1 MNKNPSNLRFRRICF
16 EQMES
21 RRVLAASLD
30 PTFGDQGVVIENIRT
45 STSDDLTDI
54 VALPSGGYIA
64 VGTSD
69 VAGNTSLIKY
79 SLDGTVDRSFGD
91 DGRSSII
98 TGQQLFST
106 GGYQPPHTKS
116 IAVDHSGR
124 ILVAGYLLNSPSQN
138 FAVVRFTADGRL
150 DSSFGI
156 NGTSTVFGP
165 FRGEVFDVAV
175 DQQDRII
182 LVGSY
187 FTDSQAKDDFA
198 VVRLLSNGNLDSS
211 FADTGVRIVDF
222 DGRADQAIG
231 VAIASSGQIVVAG
244 RSSVTGDFG
253 PEDYR
258 LGLIGLLPNGQL
270 DNLFGVNGK
279 QLLTGPAGSEFIPAD
294 LQLDASG
301 SYLVGGRL
309 MGIGTSQQAVAK
321 FTTAGTPNQSFG
333 DNGWQTPNFENGLF
347 GRLASDLNGNIWVI
361 GSSYV
366 AGTNTDV
373 DVAIGKLLPSGQIDQ
388 TFGQN
393 GIQLLDFANYTD
405 LGRAIVF
412 DQSNNLIIAATAR
425 ETSVPST
432 ADFALAKMS
441 SSGQLDSSFGLQ
453 GKVLTDFGAVGST
466 ASAFATAE
474 QTDGSL
480 LVAGDVGIARFSPLG
495 IRDEFFGLA
504 GMARTSF
511 RVLDL
516 VTDSQ
521 NRILATGSQNS
532 DFVVA
537 RFLQNGQVD
546 TSFGDLGSRR
556 IDFSNRS
563 DVGNSLAIDSLG
575 RIVVV
580 GYSFQPAPSNQDFA
594 VARLTD
600 NGDLDPTF
608 GNGGTKTIDF
618 NGASEQAYSVSIDSQ
633 DRIVI
638 GGQSSHGGSTQL
650 DFAIVRLLPD
660 GQLDGAF
667 GLNGISFID
676 FAGLND
682 GFSSLVV
689 DEFDR
694 VIALGSTPKTGGY
707 NIDFALTRLTANG
720 LLDSSFASGGK
731 LIVDIASSND
741 FPGQVSMDSQGRI
754 IAVGSSNVPLPG
766 RSNNFDFSVVRIL
779 ESGLID
785 TTFGGTGIQT
795 IDLGSDNDYSRT
807 ALIDSQDR
815 IVVTGSSDR
824 GTPTFDDW
832 ASIRLIAENAAPIA
846 NAGGPYEFDEGTSFN
861 LDGSLSYDN
870 DNPLA
875 ALSFAWDLDYD
886 GVSFHSDLVGVSSNL
901 QLDDNFAARTI
912 ALKVT
917 DPFGFSSISTTTLTI
932 NNVAPYAISISLTEG
947 GVRGQTLRLEGTF
960 NDPGLLDTHTFEWSI
975 TKDGL
980 PVATTAPTNQQTLS
994 FVPSEEGIYS
1004 FTLKVTDD
1012 DGGVGSAVR
1021 NMAVS
1026 AVAVQSDPIFAG
1038 RTQLVVGGSMSND
1051 QIHFRST
1058 GAGIYV
1064 DLNTETFGPYSPDRI
1079 VVYAQDGDDT
1089 ITLPSSIR
1097 IDASLF
1103 GGNGNDSIKGGSGN
1117 NIIVGGN
1124 GDDFLQGNSGRD
1136 VIIGGRGADRILG
1149 SGDDDL
1155 LIASW
1160 TNYDSNNLALIRILK
1175 EWTSELGFESRV
1187 NNVRYGNGSL
1197 AFTGVKLNQN
1207 VFADYEVDHI
1217 TGSSGDDWFI
1227 WGSEDNLSDLKD
1239 KKLEADFDWLTN

>member
-1 MNKNPSNLRFRRICF
+1 M
-16 EQMES
+16 
-21 RRVLAASLD
+21 
-30 PTFGDQGVVIENIRT
+30 IENIRT

-608 GNGGTKTIDF
+608 GNGGRK
-618 NGASEQAYSVSIDSQ
+618 
-633 DRIVI
+633 
-638 GGQSSHGGSTQL
+638 
-650 DFAIVRLLPD
+650 P
-660 GQLDGAF
+660 
-667 GLNGISFID
+667 
-676 FAGLND
+676 
-682 GFSSLVV
+682 
-689 DEFDR
+689 
-694 VIALGSTPKTGGY
+694 
-707 NIDFALTRLTANG
+707 
-720 LLDSSFASGGK
+720 
-731 LIVDIASSND
+731 LILMVPVNKHIQ
-741 FPGQVSMDSQGRI
+741 FP
-754 IAVGSSNVPLPG
+754 
-766 RSNNFDFSVVRIL
+766 
-779 ESGLID
+779 
-785 TTFGGTGIQT
+785 
-795 IDLGSDNDYSRT
+795 
-807 ALIDSQDR
+807 
-815 IVVTGSSDR
+815 
-824 GTPTFDDW
+824 
-832 ASIRLIAENAAPIA
+832 LIAKI
-846 NAGGPYEFDEGTSFN
+846 
-861 LDGSLSYDN
+861 
-870 DNPLA
+870 
-875 ALSFAWDLDYD
+875 
-886 GVSFHSDLVGVSSNL
+886 
-901 QLDDNFAARTI
+901 
-912 ALKVT
+912 
-917 DPFGFSSISTTTLTI
+917 
-932 NNVAPYAISISLTEG
+932 
-947 GVRGQTLRLEGTF
+947 
-960 NDPGLLDTHTFEWSI
+960 
-975 TKDGL
+975 
-980 PVATTAPTNQQTLS
+980 
-994 FVPSEEGIYS
+994 
-1004 FTLKVTDD
+1004 
-1012 DGGVGSAVR
+1012 
-1021 NMAVS
+1021 
-1026 AVAVQSDPIFAG
+1026 
-1038 RTQLVVGGSMSND
+1038 
-1051 QIHFRST
+1051 
-1058 GAGIYV
+1058 
-1064 DLNTETFGPYSPDRI
+1064 
-1079 VVYAQDGDDT
+1079 
-1089 ITLPSSIR
+1089 
-1097 IDASLF
+1097 
-1103 GGNGNDSIKGGSGN
+1103 
-1117 NIIVGGN
+1117 
-1124 GDDFLQGNSGRD
+1124 
-1136 VIIGGRGADRILG
+1136 
-1149 SGDDDL
+1149 
-1155 LIASW
+1155 
-1160 TNYDSNNLALIRILK
+1160 
-1175 EWTSELGFESRV
+1175 ES
-1187 NNVRYGNGSL
+1187 
-1197 AFTGVKLNQN
+1197 
-1207 VFADYEVDHI
+1207 
-1217 TGSSGDDWFI
+1217 
-1227 WGSEDNLSDLKD
+1227 
-1239 KKLEADFDWLTN
+1239 